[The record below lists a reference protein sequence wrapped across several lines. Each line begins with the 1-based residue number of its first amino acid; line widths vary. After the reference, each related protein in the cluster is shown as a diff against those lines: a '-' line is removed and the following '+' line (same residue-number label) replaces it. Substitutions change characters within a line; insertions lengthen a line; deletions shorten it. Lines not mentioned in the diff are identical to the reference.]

1 MRVHREG
8 RTTLTI
14 IAITALILG
23 YLAIRFIHLS
33 YIVYPVL
40 IIFVLVYLFVM
51 YFYRYVQRP
60 EITAQ
65 NGIIAPCDGK
75 IVVIEDIDENEY
87 FHEKRKQISIFMS
100 PLDVHMN
107 WYPIG
112 GKVLLSK
119 IEKGSHL
126 VAWAPKSSTENERS
140 TVIIETEKKDKILV
154 RQIAGAVARRIVCY
168 AKEGEYCNQ
177 NGHLGF
183 IKLGSR
189 VDIILPADAEI
200 KVELNQK
207 VTGTLTILA
216 NLK

>member
-14 IAITALILG
+14 IAIVALVVG
-23 YLAIRFIHLS
+23 YLAIKFIP
-33 YIVYPVL
+33 YTFIVYPIL
-40 IIFVLVYLFVM
+40 ILFVSIYLFVM
-51 YFYRYVQRP
+51 YFYRYIQRP
-60 EITAQ
+60 EITSQ

-75 IVVIEDIDENEY
+75 IVVIEDVDENEY

-107 WYPIG
+107 WFPIG

-189 VDIILPADAEI
+189 VDIYLPVDAEI
-200 KVELNQK
+200 KVQLNQK
-207 VTGTLTILA
+207 VTGTITILA

>member
-14 IAITALILG
+14 IALAALILG
-23 YLAIRFIHLS
+23 YLTIRFIPVP

-40 IIFVLVYLFVM
+40 VIFVFVYFFVM
-51 YFYRYVQRP
+51 YFYRFVQRP

-75 IVVIEDIDENEY
+75 IVVIEDIMENEY
-87 FHEKRKQISIFMS
+87 FHETRKQISIFMS

-107 WYPIG
+107 WYPIS

-189 VDIILPADAEI
+189 VDIILPANAEI

>member
-14 IAITALILG
+14 IAIAALILG
-23 YLAIRFIHLS
+23 YLAIRLIPISF
-33 YIVYPVL
+33 IVYMLL
-40 IIFVLVYLFVM
+40 IIFVLMYLFVM
-51 YFYRYVQRP
+51 YFYRYIERP
-60 EITAQ
+60 AITAK

-75 IVVIEDIDENEY
+75 VVVIEDVDENEY

-100 PLDVHMN
+100 PLDVHIN
-107 WYPIG
+107 WFPIS

-140 TVIIETEKKDKILV
+140 TIIIETDKKDKILV

-177 NGHLGF
+177 NDHLGF

-189 VDIILPADAEI
+189 VDIFLPADAEI
-200 KVELNQK
+200 KVQLNQK
-207 VTGTLTILA
+207 VTGTITILA